1 MVDELEQ
8 KCEKAA
14 QSHQELDTN
23 DNIVN
28 DTIQAGQG
36 QGLWQG
42 EPGQHKASRA
52 SMRELRPANGF
63 IRAENFQIKQTLQPL
78 DLQVAHAGRARQ
90 SSELLIVSDPR
101 A

>member
-14 QSHQELDTN
+14 QSHQELDMN

-42 EPGQHKASRA
+42 EPGQHS
-52 SMRELRPANGF
+52 E
-63 IRAENFQIKQTLQPL
+63 QC
-78 DLQVAHAGRARQ
+78 RARANC
-90 SSELLIVSDPR
+90 DPR
-101 A
+101 MVSFARKMSK

>member
-14 QSHQELDTN
+14 QSHQELDMN
-23 DNIVN
+23 DNIATGN

-42 EPGQHKASRA
+42 EPGQH
-52 SMRELRPANGF
+52 
-63 IRAENFQIKQTLQPL
+63 
-78 DLQVAHAGRARQ
+78 
-90 SSELLIVSDPR
+90 SE
-101 A
+101 